1 MIPSITGNSATQANA
16 IMTVWEWVVNS
27 GWWVGRSDC
36 GVGSGSGL
44 WIVGGGWVGVTV
56 EWGVGVGCGM
66 WIVGGGYRG

>member
-44 WIVGGGWVGVTV
+44 WIVGGG
-56 EWGVGVGCGM
+56 
-66 WIVGGGYRG
+66 YRG